1 VTDVGQPSPEA
12 LMQWSGRE
20 CPCDFSN
27 RAPLRKVF
35 EGIQTRQM
43 DVSEKDRGALWGTIL
58 DLTGALELELTL
70 GNRCAHHVNNSTAS
84 RRSPT
89 PVLQVWT

>member
-1 VTDVGQPSPEA
+1 
-12 LMQWSGRE
+12 
-20 CPCDFSN
+20 
-27 RAPLRKVF
+27 
-35 EGIQTRQM
+35 M

-70 GNRCAHHVNNSTAS
+70 ENRCAHHVNNSTAS

>member
-1 VTDVGQPSPEA
+1 
-12 LMQWSGRE
+12 
-20 CPCDFSN
+20 
-27 RAPLRKVF
+27 
-35 EGIQTRQM
+35 
-43 DVSEKDRGALWGTIL
+43 VSEKDRGALWGTIL